1 MKVSL
6 SWLREYVNVD
16 APIADIVKTFVE
28 TGTEVDR
35 VHRGP
40 EGVVVARITALK
52 AVPKSTRGVRFADLD
67 CGEEK
72 PVRVLTGAPNVKV
85 GDLVPWAKPGAVLPG
100 WDKPLGIKTVL
111 GHKSPGMLCSGVE
124 LGIND
129 NADGIWILKEG
140 IPGAPLHDVLEFDTV
155 LTVEVT
161 PNRPD
166 SMCHLGLA
174 RELGAGFGE
183 EVQPPR
189 TAVPEALM
197 SSMQAEARASV
208 RVNTEG
214 CRRFAVRI
222 LEGLA
227 VSPSPDWLQ
236 RRLRVVGLRPI
247 NNIVD
252 ITNFVACE
260 MGQPLHAFDLD
271 KFIAAGG
278 NDTASVVVRDARP
291 GEGIELLDGTTR
303 ELSDGDLLV
312 CSGDVPASLAGVM
325 GGTATAV
332 DAQTKRVLL
341 ESAAWDGVTV
351 RATSRRL
358 GLRSD
363 ASTLF
368 EKGLSDAV
376 VVSVLDRAAG
386 LIAELGNGHVLQ
398 GVVDVWEHPLPILEP
413 IDCEASALSSILGY
427 EVDPGEASSVL
438 AHLGFAAELRGQLI
452 VATPPKFRRDVTNL
466 ADVAEE
472 VGRVLGYDR
481 VPSTLPGR
489 RVQVKTLAAEP
500 SIDELCR
507 DLLLGAG
514 FDEAI
519 TWSFVSPKSIQR
531 LHGIGGDRKPIA
543 VINPLNEEWSAMRT
557 TLLPGLCETLTT
569 NVNYG
574 ASNVAL
580 FEIGRVFWEG
590 ERKGLATGST
600 PDGHDA
606 KLKPLPAEPLVVGL
620 ASHSD
625 NAQASAGALLHA
637 EATLKA
643 VAEQIGGT
651 TLTVEPAEVAG
662 LHPGR
667 TASLKLGDT
676 VVGLLGELTAQTADG
691 FGIRGRATVGEV
703 RLDLIAP
710 SIRSVRYRHPPRFPA
725 VVQDLAVVVD
735 ETARAGGALAAISEA
750 GGNVLENAALYDE
763 FHNQRIGEGKK
774 GWTFRLTFRAP
785 DHTLTSEEAKV
796 VQDAIAVALNVR
808 CGATVRR

>member
-1 MKVSL
+1 MKASL
-6 SWLREYVNVD
+6 SWLRDYVKVD
-16 APIADIVKTFVE
+16 VPVADIVKTFVE

-35 VHRGP
+35 VLRGP
-40 EGVVVARITALK
+40 EGVIVARITALK
-52 AVPKSTRGVRFADLD
+52 AVPKSTRGVQLADLD
-67 CGEEK
+67 CGEEE

-100 WDKPLGIKTVL
+100 MDKPIEVKTML
-111 GHKSPGMLCSGVE
+111 GHKSPGMLCSAAE
-124 LGIND
+124 LGISD
-129 NADGIWILKEG
+129 DAEGIFILKEG

-155 LTVEVT
+155 LSVEVT

-174 RELGAGFGE
+174 RELSAGLGE
-183 EVQPPR
+183 EVEPPR
-189 TAVPEALM
+189 IAVPEALM
-197 SSMQAEARASV
+197 SSMQAQSRVSV
-208 RVNTEG
+208 AVDTEG
-214 CRRFAVRI
+214 CRRFAVRVI
-222 LEGLA
+222 EGIA
-227 VSPSPDWLQ
+227 AGPSPEWLQ
-236 RRLRVVGLRPI
+236 RRLRAVGLRPI

-252 ITNFVACE
+252 VTNYVACE

-271 KFIAAGG
+271 KFNAAGG
-278 NDTASVVVRDARP
+278 KDTARVVVRDAKP
-291 GEGIELLDGTTR
+291 GERIELLDESTR
-303 ELSDGDLLV
+303 DLVDEDLLV
-312 CSGDVPASLAGVM
+312 CSGDTPVSLAGVM
-325 GGTATAV
+325 GGISTAV
-332 DAQTKRVLL
+332 DMQTKRVLL

-398 GVVDVWEHPLPILEP
+398 GVVDVWEHPLPTLAP
-413 IDCEASALSSILGY
+413 ITCSAQALSSILGY
-427 EVDPGEASSVL
+427 DVDPGDATSVL
-438 AHLGFAAELRGQLI
+438 ARLGFATELRDELI
-452 VATPPKFRRDVTNL
+452 VTTPPTFRRDVSNV

-489 RVQVKTLAAEP
+489 RVSVKTFAAEP
-500 SIDELCR
+500 SPDEASR
-507 DLLLGAG
+507 DLMLGAG

-519 TWSFVSPKSIQR
+519 TWSFVSPKSIER
-531 LHGIGGDRKPIA
+531 VRGIGGERKPIP
-543 VINPLNEEWSAMRT
+543 VLNPLSEEWSVMRT
-557 TLLPGLCETLTT
+557 TLLPGLCETLAT

-574 ASNVAL
+574 SSGVAL

-590 ERKGLATGST
+590 ERKGQAAGST
-600 PDGHDA
+600 PDGADA
-606 KLKPLPAEPLVVGL
+606 NLKPLPAEPLVVGL

-625 NAQASAGALLHA
+625 DANSSAAALLHA
-637 EATLKA
+637 QATLKA
-643 VAEQIGGT
+643 IAEQIGGT
-651 TLTVEPAEVAG
+651 QLRVEPAEVAG

-667 TASLKLGDT
+667 SASLKLGDT
-676 VVGLLGELTAQTADG
+676 VVGVLGELTAKTADG
-691 FGIRGRATVGEV
+691 FGIRDRATVGEV

-710 SIRSVRYRHPPRFPA
+710 AVRSVRYRHPPRFPA
-725 VVQDLAVVVD
+725 VIQDLSVVVD
-735 ETARAGGALAAISEA
+735 GSVPAGSALAAISET
-750 GGNVLENAALYDE
+750 GGNILEKAELYDE
-763 FHNQRIGEGKK
+763 FRDPRLGEGKK

-785 DHTLTSEEAKV
+785 DHTLKSEEAKV
-796 VQDAIAVALNVR
+796 AQDAITVALNVR